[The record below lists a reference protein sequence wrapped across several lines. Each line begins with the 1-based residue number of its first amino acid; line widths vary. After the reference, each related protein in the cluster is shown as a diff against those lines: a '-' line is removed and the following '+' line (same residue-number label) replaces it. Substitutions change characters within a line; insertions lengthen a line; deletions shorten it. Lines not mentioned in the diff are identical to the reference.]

1 MGWFSKTRKQNKP
14 KQNNTRPPPLPSPPT
29 PHQLALIERLKEE
42 IRNLIAQRDKRRV
55 NWIRKL
61 STSNTNTYSPYENV
75 AIDYLIKVLQEL
87 QQDQNPFF
95 FNEAYR
101 SFLHTKNQ
109 FVKSNTNLFQKRS
122 KSLPLINSVFRR
134 MRLYTQQLSN
144 TNNTNNSA
152 SLPRRRTSTFSN
164 VSDSDSNT
172 ESAPSMFTLQQ
183 LRNNTRYRPTRR
195 LKGRIVKPN
204 RGTPPLEEE

>member
-1 MGWFSKTRKQNKP
+1 MGFFRWTRKQNKP
-14 KQNNTRPPPLPSPPT
+14 KQNNTLLPPPPPPT

-61 STSNTNTYSPYENV
+61 STSNQNTYSPYENV
-75 AIDYLIKVLQEL
+75 AIDYLIQVLEEL
-87 QQDQNPFF
+87 QKDQNPFF

-101 SFLHTKNQ
+101 TFLDTKNQ
-109 FVKSNTNLFQKRS
+109 FVKSNTNVFQKRS
-122 KSLPLINSVFRR
+122 KSLPLINSIFRR
-134 MRLYTQQLSN
+134 MRLYTQKLN
-144 TNNTNNSA
+144 NNNTPNNSA
-152 SLPRRRTSTFSN
+152 SLPRRRTSTFSTF
-164 VSDSDSNT
+164 SDTESNT
-172 ESAPSMFTLQQ
+172 EPTLFTIQQ

-204 RGTPPLEEE
+204 QGTPPLEEV